1 MPLVRTVSGDVEPEA
16 LGVTLAHEHL
26 IIDSA
31 QVAEEFPQIHL
42 PLVEEAVA
50 EVALCRAAGVGAMV
64 DAMPIGSGGDPLRLR
79 DISRASGVAIIAS
92 TGMHTLKYYRD
103 ASWARDDP
111 VDDLAAWFVG
121 SIVDGVDGAR
131 AGVLKIATAG
141 QAPSARER
149 QLFEAVAITHS
160 ATGVPVL
167 THCEDGKGGETQIE
181 LLVALGVALD
191 RVALSHT
198 DKVDDPGY
206 HRDLIGSGAF
216 LCYDQGLRTPE
227 QTADLVGAMFEAGMA
242 HRILIGTDGARRSL
256 WSTLGGEP
264 GLAWINTGFRDLLA
278 QRGLSPVDLD
288 RLFITNPARWLAF
301 A

>member
-1 MPLVRTVSGDVEPEA
+1 MLR
-16 LGVTLAHEHL
+16 LL
-26 IIDSA
+26 
-31 QVAEEFPQIHL
+31 EEFPHIHL

-50 EVALCRAAGVGAMV
+50 EAARCRAAGVGAMV

-79 DISRASGVAIIAS
+79 DISRASGVAVIAS

-103 ASWARDDP
+103 VSWAREDP
-111 VDDLAAWFVG
+111 VGDLAARFVD
-121 SIVDGVDGAR
+121 SIRVGIDGAR
-131 AGVLKIATAG
+131 AGVLKIASG
-141 QAPSARER
+141 GPSLDSRER
-149 QLFEAVAITHS
+149 QVFEAAAIAHS
-160 ATGVPVL
+160 VTGVPVL
-167 THCEDGKGGETQIE
+167 THCEEGKGGETQIE

-191 RVALSHT
+191 PRVALSHT
-198 DKVDDPGY
+198 DKVDDRGY
-206 HRDLIGSGAF
+206 HRDLVGSGAF

-278 QRGLSPVDLD
+278 QRGLSLADLD
-288 RLFITNPARWLAF
+288 QLFITNPAGWLAF
-301 A
+301 V